1 MGSRSGTNKGG
12 YVFGADAIAETYTV
26 ERDGVKII
34 RLRWHFKHYKKKLKE
49 IKTKKI
55 KRA

>member
-34 RLRWHFKHYKKKLKE
+34 RLRWHFKHYKKKLKDD
-49 IKTKKI
+49 KI

>member
-12 YVFGADAIAETYTV
+12 YVFGADSIAETYTV

-49 IKTKKI
+49 IKTKK
-55 KRA
+55 

>member
-34 RLRWHFKHYKKKLKE
+34 RLRWHFKHYRKKLKQ
-49 IKTKKI
+49 KNRKYSD
-55 KRA
+55 

>member
-1 MGSRSGTNKGG
+1 MGSSSGTNKGG
-12 YVFGADAIAETYTV
+12 YVFGTYAIAEKYTV

-49 IKTKKI
+49 IKTKKQ
-55 KRA
+55 RGL